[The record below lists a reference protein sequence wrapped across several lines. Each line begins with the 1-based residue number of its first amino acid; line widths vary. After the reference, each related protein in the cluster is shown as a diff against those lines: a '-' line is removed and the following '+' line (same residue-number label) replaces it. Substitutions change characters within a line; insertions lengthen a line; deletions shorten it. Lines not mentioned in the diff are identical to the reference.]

1 MTPTELKL
9 AQEVAVRAE
18 EARVALTNFQAAV
31 KALCAKSKDRAET
44 HQFIEQATALAGLSK
59 VQAGIKREQDFNLEN
74 LELKPITVGSFAVGP
89 VLVPAYNYQPK
100 KRPKAELLDKSP
112 KAWNHVLRTL
122 ATEGQGKAV
131 EQRLSG
137 TVLIQEVELLKKC
150 DGLVAVKETDTW
162 SVTKAS

>member
-9 AQEVAVRAE
+9 AHEVAKRAE
-18 EARVALTNFQAAV
+18 EARDALVNFQSAV
-31 KALCAKSKDRAET
+31 KALCAKSKDRAAT

-74 LELKPITVGSFAVGP
+74 LELTPTVVAAFSVGP
-89 VLVPAYNYQPK
+89 VLVPDYRYEPK

-112 KAWNHVLRTL
+112 KAWNHVLGTL
-122 ATEGQGKAV
+122 AEAGQGKAV

-137 TVLIQEVELLKKC
+137 TVLVQEVELLRKC
-150 DGLVAVKETDTW
+150 DGLVAVRETDTW